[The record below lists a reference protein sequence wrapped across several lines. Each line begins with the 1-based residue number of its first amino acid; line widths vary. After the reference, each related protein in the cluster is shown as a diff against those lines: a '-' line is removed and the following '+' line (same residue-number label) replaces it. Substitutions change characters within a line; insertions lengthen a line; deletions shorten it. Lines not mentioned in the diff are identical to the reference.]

1 MAKIDVMP
9 KQKDE
14 QQFAYIFLLL
24 IAVQRF
30 VTFEF
35 ASDVGQLLVDTLDF
49 SLFAFAYCEM
59 ICVVR
64 ISWTKKLYIKIR

>member
-24 IAVQRF
+24 ITVQRF
-30 VTFEF
+30 ITFKF
-35 ASDVGQLLVDTLDF
+35 ASNIGQLLVDSLNF
-49 SLFAFAYCEM
+49 SLFTFAYCDSLLLR
-59 ICVVR
+59 CD
-64 ISWTKKLYIKIR
+64 K

>member
-30 VTFEF
+30 ITFEF
-35 ASDVGQLLVDTLDF
+35 ASNIGQLLVDTLDF
-49 SLFAFAYCEM
+49 SLFTFACCE
-59 ICVVR
+59 
-64 ISWTKKLYIKIR
+64 TKELYI